1 VSAQNRQSAD
11 VPRLLDA
18 LGIRYRTHGHEL
30 WAPCPHP
37 DHKETRPSWSISHN
51 PQSPGNGSHH
61 CFGCAFNGGP
71 VDLVMAVRGLS
82 MGGSRAWIT
91 DNGLWL
97 KGSLPLA
104 VSFEITKLL
113 SNRLRIPSKL
123 LSGPLN
129 AWVTP
134 VRKYALQRGLTDAQ
148 CLRWDICY
156 AIDGAMGGRIVF
168 PVKDENEE
176 WLGWHAR
183 TFCKQDKRYKN
194 ASEADGYDPGA
205 IFGMRHW
212 PPYDA
217 RAGLSLVLTEGA
229 LDALACERAGARF
242 LAAIGGSEPHARQ
255 LLKLQQWDRIL
266 VATDGDHAGDRMFE
280 TLRGLLGRKVDIRR
294 VEIPR
299 DCDAAELTRDQLREL
314 LWQAEG
320 SGRSPNEARSTSGR
334 VVRRRRVV
342 TLQGNQL
349 TQK

>member
-1 VSAQNRQSAD
+1 
-11 VPRLLDA
+11 
-18 LGIRYRTHGHEL
+18 
-30 WAPCPHP
+30 
-37 DHKETRPSWSISHN
+37 
-51 PQSPGNGSHH
+51 
-61 CFGCAFNGGP
+61 
-71 VDLVMAVRGLS
+71 

-129 AWVTP
+129 TWVTP
-134 VRKYALQRGLTDAQ
+134 VRKYALQRGLTEAQ
-148 CLRWDICY
+148 CFRWDICY

-183 TFCKQDKRYKN
+183 TFCNQDKRYKN

-212 PPYDA
+212 PPPNE

-266 VATDGDHAGDRMFE
+266 VATDGDHAGDRMFS
-280 TLRGLLGRKVDIRR
+280 TLQGFLGRRIDVRR
-294 VEIPR
+294 VKIPT
-299 DCDAAELTRDQLREL
+299 DYDAAELTRDQLREL

-320 SGRSPNEARSTSGR
+320 LERNQRSESTSER
-334 VVRRRRVV
+334 LVHRRRLVRKSESPHHS
-342 TLQGNQL
+342 TKNRIE
-349 TQK
+349 

>member
-1 VSAQNRQSAD
+1 MSTVSTARQSAD

-18 LGIRYRTHGHEL
+18 LGIKYRSHGHEL

-37 DHKETRPSWSISHN
+37 DHKETRPSWSIGNN
-51 PQSPGNGSHH
+51 PQNPSNGSHY
-61 CFGCAFNGGP
+61 CFGCNFNGGP

-82 MGGSRAWIT
+82 MGGSRQWIT
-91 DNGLWL
+91 DHGLWL

-104 VSFEITKLL
+104 VTFEITKLL
-113 SNRLRIPSKL
+113 SNKLRIPSKL
-123 LSGPLN
+123 LSGRLDS
-129 AWVTP
+129 WVTP
-134 VRKYALQRGLTDAQ
+134 VRKYAQKRGLTDTQ

-183 TFCKQDKRYKN
+183 TFCNQDKRYKN
-194 ASEADGYDPGA
+194 ASEGDGFDPGA

-212 PPYDA
+212 PPPDS

-242 LAAIGGSEPHARQ
+242 LAAVGGSEPHARQ
-255 LLKLQQWDRIL
+255 LLKLQQWERIL
-266 VATDGDHAGDRMFE
+266 VATDGDDAGDRLFR
-280 TLRGLLGRKVDIRR
+280 TIKYALGSRVNVRR

-299 DCDAAELTRDQLREL
+299 DADAAELTKDELRVL
-314 LWQAEG
+314 IWQAKSLG
-320 SGRSPNEARSTSGR
+320 
-334 VVRRRRVV
+334 RRRLIRISVNA
-342 TLQGNQL
+342 QR
-349 TQK
+349 